1 MPDLPEKIGKYPI
14 IGTAGHGNMGM
25 VKKRDQDLTSEL
37 NMSAKLEHRPF
48 GAEGSSIAENAPA
61 HGMNLVL
68 GCIRQVQASAEQICR
83 DAADIEDARHLAE
96 NIVDACRR
104 VLANGNGV
112 TSNPRP
118 RQGARTEARALAK
131 PAPVENPEPSREAAA
146 LGKLRG
152 LSARELEIF
161 THLAEGRS
169 AAEIA
174 VTLSRSSKT
183 INNHRTRILQKL
195 GVRNATQLVR
205 LAVHSGL
212 VSV

>member
-1 MPDLPEKIGKYPI
+1 
-14 IGTAGHGNMGM
+14 
-25 VKKRDQDLTSEL
+25 
-37 NMSAKLEHRPF
+37 MSAKLQYRPF

-61 HGMNLVL
+61 DGMDLVF
-68 GCIRQVQASAEQICR
+68 GCIRRVQASAEQICR
-83 DAADIEDARHLAE
+83 DAADIEDARFLAE

-112 TSNPRP
+112 ISNPRP
-118 RQGARTEARALAK
+118 RQGAQTETPVLAR

-183 INNHRTRILQKL
+183 INTHRTRILQKL